1 MGDSMKEFVIPEI
14 EILELQCEEIM
25 TDSTVIFGD
34 NELDERG

>member
-14 EILELQCEEIM
+14 ELLELQCEEII
-25 TDSTVIFGD
+25 TDSTGIFGD